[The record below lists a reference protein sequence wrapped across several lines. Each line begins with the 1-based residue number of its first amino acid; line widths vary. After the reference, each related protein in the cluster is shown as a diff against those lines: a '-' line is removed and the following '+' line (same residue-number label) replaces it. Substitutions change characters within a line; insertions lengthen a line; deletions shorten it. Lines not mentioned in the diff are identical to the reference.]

1 MLQRLRQRR
10 LLDIP
15 AGPGPERSAR
25 CGDDDAHQFLP
36 VTGAKRLK
44 QRVVLGIGGQD
55 AGASGHGTL
64 HEEIAR
70 TNQAFLVGERNRRTA
85 IHRGE
90 CRLQSGRA
98 ADRGHDP
105 IGRTGRR
112 LDDRT
117 LARPAFGAG
126 AGQRVLQIAEQ
137 AWVGDGGKARVE
149 LLRKLRQIPDI
160 AVGGQRLDPIS
171 IGSGSQQIHR
181 AVADRPGGSQD
192 GHGPDGGCRGFVVTQ
207 GNGAHRLTK
216 P

>member
-1 MLQRLRQRR
+1 LFIIDAESMVIFWPMLQFGCFSACASVACSISALAQVRNGPPDAVMMTRTSSSRL
-10 LLDIP
+10 
-15 AGPGPERSAR
+15 PE
-25 CGDDDAHQFLP
+25 P
-36 VTGAKRLK
+36 
-44 QRVVLGIGGQD
+44 
-55 AGASGHGTL
+55 
-64 HEEIAR
+64 
-70 TNQAFLVGERNRRTA
+70 
-85 IHRGE
+85 
-90 CRLQSGRA
+90 RA

-160 AVGGQRLDPIS
+160 AVGGQRLDPIA